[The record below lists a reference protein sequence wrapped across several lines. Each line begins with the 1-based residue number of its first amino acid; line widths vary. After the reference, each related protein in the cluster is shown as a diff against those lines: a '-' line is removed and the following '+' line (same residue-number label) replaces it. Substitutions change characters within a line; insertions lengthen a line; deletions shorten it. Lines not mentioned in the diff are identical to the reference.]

1 MQTGSVAAL
10 DLSLMTTVLVSGG
23 VLLWRRRAWGWVLA
37 AIAAV
42 QSSLYLLVL
51 TVNSDVAIRPGFAA
65 APGEVPLG
73 GTLTALTT
81 AAALMLLRNVDDGQ
95 ARARPVPR

>member
-1 MQTGSVAAL
+1 V
-10 DLSLMTTVLVSGG
+10 
-23 VLLWRRRAWGWVLA
+23 A

-51 TVNSDVAIRPGFAA
+51 TVNSGVAIRRGFAA
-65 APGEVPLG
+65 APGEVPLW